1 MAEAPAARYQVV
13 FRNRSR
19 IAAERVLRLRD
30 VGRDARLSRPALQ
43 QLCQPTQ
50 RPTEE
55 QRIQPPGEQK
65 PVEEQV
71 AEQQTETPSAEP
83 F

>member
-1 MAEAPAARYQVV
+1 MAEAPAARDQVV
-13 FRNRSR
+13 FRDRSR

-30 VGRDARLSRPALQ
+30 VGRDTRLSRPALQ

-71 AEQQTETPSAEP
+71 AEQQTENPSAEP